1 MICTCVMYLPIFY
14 SKSDIW
20 EKIDIDLL
28 QGTVIHYWILYDMND
43 AVLLY
48 LEQFFTRGAV
58 GVLEDSKD

>member
-1 MICTCVMYLPIFY
+1 MYLSIVY
-14 SKSDIW
+14 SKPDIW
-20 EKIDIDLL
+20 ETFDIDLL

-58 GVLEDSKD
+58 RVLEDSKD